1 MSDRREHKGEKL
13 WGEIAPLRFG
23 DRVFQYGRGN
33 SNKVI
38 GHGSLFPLMCAR
50 AGNQKYGKK
59 CKGLLGLFPG
69 VLPGHY
75 DPYNETWA
83 RLQGGKV
90 DG

>member
-38 GHGSLFPLMCAR
+38 GHGSLFSLMCAR
-50 AGNQKYGKK
+50 AGDQKY
-59 CKGLLGLFPG
+59 
-69 VLPGHY
+69 
-75 DPYNETWA
+75 
-83 RLQGGKV
+83 
-90 DG
+90 